1 MLFSA
6 KMKQM
11 GKEDIVRRVCAV
23 YCSFYRPEKS
33 EDLCCKGFSVVRS
46 LIDGGRDLVGNGQ
59 RAMLSSE
66 AEDALFQA
74 LCRSCPFFESDCDF
88 AEWKRG
94 GSPGMLREDV
104 IPCGGFLFLG
114 SSLDQG
120 NMDIQV
126 INRVI

>member
-1 MLFSA
+1 MIHMEKDDLV
-6 KMKQM
+6 Q
-11 GKEDIVRRVCAV
+11 RVCADT
-23 YCSFYRPEKS
+23 CAFYRPGKP
-33 EDLCCKGFSVVRS
+33 EDLSCKGYSVVRS
-46 LIDGGRDLVGNGQ
+46 LIEEGRDLRGNGQ
-59 RAMLSSE
+59 NAILSSE
-66 AEDALFQA
+66 TEDALFQA

>member
-1 MLFSA
+1 MVHMEKDELV
-6 KMKQM
+6 Q
-11 GKEDIVRRVCAV
+11 RVCAG
-23 YCSFYRPEKS
+23 YCAFYKPGKP
-33 EDLCCKGFSVVRS
+33 EDLFCCKGFSVVRS
-46 LIDGGRDLVGNGQ
+46 LIDEGRDLASNGEN
-59 RAMLSSE
+59 AILSSE
-66 AEDALFQA
+66 TEDALFQA

-104 IPCGGFLFLG
+104 TPCGGFLFLG
-114 SSLDQG
+114 SFLDEG

>member
-6 KMKQM
+6 KMEDM
-11 GKEDIVRRVCAV
+11 EKEDIVRRVCAG

-46 LIDGGRDLVGNGQ
+46 LIDEGRDFARNGQ
-59 RAMLSSE
+59 HAILGSE
-66 AEDALFQA
+66 SEDGLFQV

-94 GSPGMLREDV
+94 GAPGISRTDV
-104 IPCGGFLFLG
+104 KPCGGFLFLAYSIDRG
-114 SSLDQG
+114 E
-120 NMDIQV
+120 MDIQTINQV
-126 INRVI
+126 I